1 MASQLAGKRS
11 IMAKVSFSKKY
22 NTKKLFDIDTS
33 EFDYKKL
40 EELYDEQEVDEGTGE
55 LTEETFV
62 VHGIYINTK
71 SLYEVSPVAALDDCY
86 VNLPAHVLDSCKD
99 MIKDPVAVRAINEGH
114 LGFRIEKYHQKRY
127 DKDCY
132 SVEWVDL

>member
-1 MASQLAGKRS
+1 MAR
-11 IMAKVSFSKKY
+11 VSFSKKY

-40 EELYDEQEVDEGTGE
+40 EELYAEQAVDESTGE
-55 LTEETFV
+55 MIEEKYKV
-62 VHGIYINTK
+62 RGIYINTK

-86 VNLPAHVLDSCKD
+86 VNLPAHTLDACQD
-99 MIKDPVAVRAINEGH
+99 MLKDPLAVKAINEGH
-114 LGFRIEKYHQKRY
+114 LGFIIEKYHQKRY

>member
-1 MASQLAGKRS
+1 MAR
-11 IMAKVSFSKKY
+11 VSFSKKY

-33 EFDYKKL
+33 EFDYRKL
-40 EELYDEQEVDEGTGE
+40 EELYNEDVDTDEDTGE
-55 LTEETFV
+55 LIQPVYTV
-62 VHGIYINTK
+62 WAIYINTK
-71 SLYEVSPVAALDDCY
+71 SMYEVSPVAALKDCY

-99 MIKDPVAVRAINEGH
+99 MLKDPLAVAAINAGH
-114 LGFRIEKYHQKRY
+114 LGFRVEMYHQKRF